1 MNKNIDKN
9 QILLTGSRVAG
20 VFVYPMTW
28 IKNYGND
35 FYKYYCEQ
43 PI

>member
-1 MNKNIDKN
+1 MNKNICKN
-9 QILLTGSRVAG
+9 LISFTDLREAG

-35 FYKYYCEQ
+35 FYKCY
-43 PI
+43 PKKLI